1 MQTRR
6 KFLRDCSLA
15 AALVGVVPAALA
27 RPPMPFRVPVAQL
40 GRSAFDRQ
48 LNTRFTVRSGP
59 QATELLLVKA
69 APLPG
74 AAVPEA
80 AAEENFSLIFH
91 GPAAEPISQDT
102 YLLDHPVF
110 GQLPIF
116 IVPVGPA
123 QTTHRCYEAVFNRTT
138 GAAGL
143 AGLISRAPKRA
154 RQC

>member
-80 AAEENFSLIFH
+80 AAEENFSLERQGKRLVEIYSELCRK
-91 GPAAEPISQDT
+91 PS
-102 YLLDHPVF
+102 Y
-110 GQLPIF
+110 
-116 IVPVGPA
+116 
-123 QTTHRCYEAVFNRTT
+123 RT
-138 GAAGL
+138 
-143 AGLISRAPKRA
+143 R
-154 RQC
+154 